1 MLPIRK
7 NTVPGALLVLVA
19 ATRGAS
25 AVPNVT
31 QVIDGLPQV
40 IAPQQ
45 IIVQCN
51 PALLPLL
58 CTTALDTTSSTATP
72 FPTTTT
78 ATARRWRPSS
88 RALRLS
94 RPPPFPTS
102 VRQPERS
109 SCR

>member
-58 CTTALDTTSSTATP
+58 CTTALDTVGAGVAMAGQTALDLAVLPVCFSLKGAMDTL
-72 FPTTTT
+72 
-78 ATARRWRPSS
+78 
-88 RALRLS
+88 RALPGIS
-94 RPPPFPTS
+94 
-102 VRQPERS
+102 
-109 SCR
+109 